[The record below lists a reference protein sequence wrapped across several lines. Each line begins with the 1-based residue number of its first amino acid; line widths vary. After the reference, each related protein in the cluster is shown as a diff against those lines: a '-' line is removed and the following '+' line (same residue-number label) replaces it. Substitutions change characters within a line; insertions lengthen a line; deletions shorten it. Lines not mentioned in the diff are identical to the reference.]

1 MASPTGYTRTQ
12 IRLHWITVAL
22 VALQYILHDTI
33 SDAWDAQLDGATVEF
48 HPLIAQHVLVGS
60 VIAVLVIW
68 RLSLRY
74 SVGAPPP
81 PEDEH
86 PALKL
91 VSHVTHW
98 AFYALLILLPF
109 SGGMAWLRG
118 IEQAAQ
124 AHNVMKFALLALIAL
139 HVAAALMHHFVK
151 KNGVLL
157 RMRNPV
163 D

>member
-1 MASPTGYTRTQ
+1 MAAPTGYTRTQ

-33 SDAWDAQLDGATVEF
+33 SDAWDSVLDGAEVGF
-48 HPLIAQHVLVGS
+48 HPLIAQHVLTGS
-60 VIAVLVIW
+60 LIAVLVVW

-74 SVGAPPP
+74 SHGAPPP
-81 PEDEH
+81 PEQEH

-91 VSHVTHW
+91 AAHATHW
-98 AFYALLILLPF
+98 LFYALLILLPF

-118 IEQAAQ
+118 IEQAGE
-124 AHNVMKFALLALIAL
+124 AHEVMKTVLLALIVL
-139 HVAAALMHHFVK
+139 HVAAALMHQFVLK
-151 KNGVLL
+151 TGVLM
-157 RMRNPV
+157 RMKTPI

>member
-1 MASPTGYTRTQ
+1 MAAPTGYTRTQ

-33 SDAWDAQLDGATVEF
+33 SDAWDQVLDGAEVGF
-48 HPLIAQHVLVGS
+48 HPLIAQHVLGGS
-60 VIAVLVIW
+60 LVAVLVVW

-74 SVGAPPP
+74 SYGAPPP
-81 PEDEH
+81 PEKEH

-91 VSHVTHW
+91 AAHATHW
-98 AFYALLILLPF
+98 MFYALLVLLPF

-124 AHNVMKFALLALIAL
+124 AHNVMKFILLALIAL
-139 HVAAALMHHFVK
+139 HVAASLMHQFFLK
-151 KNGVLL
+151 TGVML